1 MLIGC
6 MNVYQDGALLGVSL
20 PALLARVDRVV
31 VVDGAYR
38 DFQTYGES
46 PSSNDGTQNLARH
59 FGAEVIEARPGL
71 DEIAKRSRYFVG
83 KPGDWYL
90 VVDADEVI
98 EGMGRDAV
106 KSALNASPD
115 DDYQIPFCQ
124 AEAPWEA
131 KHRGVFRLHRH
142 RDGMRYHGTHH
153 ALHVPGQDGQLVMTV
168 KPGTAPKF
176 DGLLLRHLQMARS
189 ADRQNRKAAYYQK
202 LGVTEREF
210 RAAHGL

>member
-6 MNVYQDGALLGVSL
+6 MNVYQDAMLLGVSL
-20 PALLARVDRVV
+20 PALLSRVDRVV
-31 VVDGAYR
+31 VADGAYR
-38 DFQTYGES
+38 DFQAYGES

-71 DEIAKRSRYFVG
+71 DEPAKRSRYFVG
-83 KPGDWYL
+83 NPGDWYI
-90 VVDADEVI
+90 VVDADEVL
-98 EGMGRDAV
+98 EGMGRAAL
-106 KSALNASPD
+106 KTALSATQCD
-115 DDYQIPFCQ
+115 DFQIPFCQ

-131 KHRGVFRLHRH
+131 NHRSVFRMHRH
-142 RDGMRYHGTHH
+142 RIGMRYHGTHH
-153 ALHVPGQDGQLVMTV
+153 ALHVPGPDGQLVMPT

-176 DGLLLRHLQMARS
+176 EGLLLRHLQMARP

-202 LGVTEREF
+202 LGATEREF